1 MQRGLTTV
9 GAPRLLLKS
18 LAARIRGTARSES
31 QIRNGISNLEPL
43 RWLLKSRFDRNVVVN
58 FEIQE
63 LLFDSATSG
72 VGAHGSVEHPIVLT
86 EAPCNPL
93 HSRQM
98 MLDACERGWE
108 PGGVLPPASFPAE
121 VHWSPGGRH
130 PLPHRAAPQTQLQ
143 TTTTV
148 CLPWGQRDSW
158 RSGAVQ
164 SSKSR
169 RCNACSC
176 PSLPWFWAAR

>member
-63 LLFDSATSG
+63 LMFDYIFSHLGVVNEVRCSSYVAQFPMLHVLFR
-72 VGAHGSVEHPIVLT
+72 P
-86 EAPCNPL
+86 
-93 HSRQM
+93 
-98 MLDACERGWE
+98 
-108 PGGVLPPASFPAE
+108 F
-121 VHWSPGGRH
+121 
-130 PLPHRAAPQTQLQ
+130 
-143 TTTTV
+143 
-148 CLPWGQRDSW
+148 CLL
-158 RSGAVQ
+158 
-164 SSKSR
+164 
-169 RCNACSC
+169 
-176 PSLPWFWAAR
+176 SLEYN